1 MKDCFR
7 IALMLA
13 ALSLITGCGI
23 KSASRITALL
33 PESDQVQGW
42 RKVSG
47 TRTFNSSNLWEHI
60 NGGAEKYIKEGL
72 NMMKTSEYLYCG
84 RIEAVASIYIMNSK
98 EGAQKVF
105 KLDLPI
111 DDQRIGVGSDAQ
123 VTRSSLTFW
132 MGPYYVRLI
141 AVQDLPEVKEA
152 LVELGRGIEGILK
165 QDCGK

>member
-1 MKDCFR
+1 
-7 IALMLA
+7 
-13 ALSLITGCGI
+13 
-23 KSASRITALL
+23 
-33 PESDQVQGW
+33 
-42 RKVSG
+42 
-47 TRTFNSSNLWEHI
+47 
-60 NGGAEKYIKEGL
+60 
-72 NMMKTSEYLYCG
+72 MMKTSEYLYCG